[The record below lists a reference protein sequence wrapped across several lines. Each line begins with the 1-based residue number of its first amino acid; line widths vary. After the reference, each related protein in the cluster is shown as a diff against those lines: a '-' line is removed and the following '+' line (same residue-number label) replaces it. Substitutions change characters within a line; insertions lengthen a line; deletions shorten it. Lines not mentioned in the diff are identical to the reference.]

1 MNNFILPSV
10 CFIFVD
16 FLAEVWQPEL
26 VAVAGQLVRL
36 GQQLPQ
42 LPDLVA
48 VHSAVRQGGQL
59 KKNIIGIFLKIYP
72 GIYKRGKIIRRNNNP
87 LHTNI

>member
-1 MNNFILPSV
+1 M

-16 FLAEVWQPEL
+16 FLAEMRQPEL
-26 VAVAGQLVRL
+26 VAIAGQLVRL

-72 GIYKRGKIIRRNNNP
+72 RIYKREKKYNKKNNNP